1 VRRLTLAAA
10 LAALTACAR
19 PATLPKGPVAAAAGM
34 FLVLPGGQRFKRR
47 RETVSSASQPTTPT
61 APMPQA
67 AERWQVELHD
77 FTREAEARLDTKL
90 AALQRLILQADER
103 IAHLE
108 SLGLD
113 APAPSSVEREARPA
127 SPAAGPH
134 FATSE
139 TTPPAQ
145 ARAAAIYAMADAGN
159 NAATIANRLGSPI
172 AEVEL
177 ILSLRRTQRS

>member
-1 VRRLTLAAA
+1 MTVLLAYTFEPQSWVLVAI
-10 LAALTACAR
+10 
-19 PATLPKGPVAAAAGM
+19 AAAAT
-34 FLVLPGGQRFKRR
+34 FVVLSAAQRLRR
-47 RETVSSASQPTTPT
+47 RQSGDDRPSASQTTRAT
-61 APMPQA
+61 
-67 AERWQVELHD
+67 AERWQVDLHD
-77 FTREAEARLDTKL
+77 FTREAEARLDAKM
-90 AALQRLILQADER
+90 AALQRLILTADER

>member
-1 VRRLTLAAA
+1 MLTLIAQ
-10 LAALTACAR
+10 TFEPR
-19 PATLPKGPVAAAAGM
+19 SWVVVAAAAAAT
-34 FLVLPGGQRFKRR
+34 FLVLTGVQRFKRR
-47 RETVSSASQPTTPT
+47 RETVSSAPQPTASQP
-61 APMPQA
+61 AVPMPQA

-113 APAPSSVEREARPA
+113 APSKHTQE
-127 SPAAGPH
+127 SPIAGPH
-134 FATSE
+134 FST
-139 TTPPAQ
+139 AQ
-145 ARAAAIYAMADAGN
+145 AAPQGQARTAAIFAMSDAGN
-159 NAATIANRLGSPI
+159 NAATIANRLGTPI

-177 ILSLRRTQRS
+177 ILSLRRTVG